1 MFLFHLPL
9 RNEYPGRAD
18 YFPAYEI
25 VLDELRDY
33 RFYAEDLVHP
43 SGQAVECLWSR
54 FLDFCLAAGEREEI
68 VLREKVLKRSAHR
81 PLH

>member
-1 MFLFHLPL
+1 MTMHKREEEMAAFARLL
-9 RNEYPGRAD
+9 D
-18 YFPAYEI
+18 

-54 FLDFCLAAGEREEI
+54 FLDFCLPAGEREEI
-68 VLREKVLKRSAHR
+68 LAREKILKRSAHR